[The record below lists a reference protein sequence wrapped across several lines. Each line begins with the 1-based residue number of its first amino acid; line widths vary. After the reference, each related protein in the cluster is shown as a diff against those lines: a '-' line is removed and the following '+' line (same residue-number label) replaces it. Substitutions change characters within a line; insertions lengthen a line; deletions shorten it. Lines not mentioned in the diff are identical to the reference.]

1 MNFLPNSSYV
11 TYAIESAL
19 LQPRFSVRLVGEKL
33 SQYAV
38 ANGHSVLNFGAGDRL
53 RAAGPRIADATLAY
67 DYARRPDLIDRYG
80 EYGRTRYRE
89 DVLYNVTELS
99 AAVDAEDAG
108 IFQRY
113 VAWLKVVLVCRGVAS
128 DDIAESLRCM
138 ASALQ
143 NDAPGDNSTGASY
156 LQIAM
161 EQFSAMP
168 TAVASFLVS
177 ANKAHTIARQCLTG
191 LLRLDAAAA
200 RETLDDAI
208 AAGMPLARI
217 YTEILPP
224 LMREIGRLWQ
234 MNEISVAHEHY
245 CSAAVQ
251 SILSGYYDRM
261 FGVARRSERSVLV
274 ACVEGEQHEIG
285 ARTIADLFELNG
297 WRTGFLGANL
307 PPRDLVMLI
316 TQARRKP
323 DLIALSATMPAHIA
337 KLASTIAAIRDSS
350 NIPIIVGGYLFQAS
364 RNLAAKLGVDGGVSE
379 AGEALAIAEAL
390 VGVKR

>member
-1 MNFLPNSSYV
+1 M
-11 TYAIESAL
+11 
-19 LQPRFSVRLVGEKL
+19 
-33 SQYAV
+33 
-38 ANGHSVLNFGAGDRL
+38 LNFGAGDRL
-53 RAAGPRIADATLAY
+53 RAAAPRIAEATLAY

-89 DVLYNVTELS
+89 DVLYNLAELS
-99 AAVDAEDAG
+99 GAVDADDVE

-128 DDIAESLRCM
+128 EDIAESLRCM
-138 ASALQ
+138 VSALK
-143 NDAPGDNSTGASY
+143 DDPPADHSIATSY
-156 LQIAM
+156 VELAV
-161 EQFSAMP
+161 EQLSAMP
-168 TAVASFLVS
+168 IAVASFFQP
-177 ANKAHTIARQCLTG
+177 ANAEHTIAHRCLMG

-208 AAGMPLARI
+208 AAGMTLARI

-234 MNEISVAHEHY
+234 INEISVAHEHY

-261 FGVARRSERSVLV
+261 FGIAQRSERSLLV

-307 PPRDLVMLI
+307 PPRDLVTLI

-323 DLIALSATMPAHIA
+323 DLIALSATMPAHIV

-364 RNLAAKLGVDGGVSE
+364 RNLAAKLGADGGISE
-379 AGEALAIAEAL
+379 AVEALAIAESL
-390 VGVKR
+390 VGKKR

>member
-1 MNFLPNSSYV
+1 M
-11 TYAIESAL
+11 
-19 LQPRFSVRLVGEKL
+19 
-33 SQYAV
+33 
-38 ANGHSVLNFGAGDRL
+38 LNFGAGDRL
-53 RAAGPRIADATLAY
+53 RAAAPRIAEATLAY

-89 DVLYNVTELS
+89 DLLYSVAALS
-99 AAVDAEDAG
+99 GAVDADDAG

-113 VAWLKVVLVCRGVAS
+113 VAWLKVVLVCRGVAP
-128 DDIAESLRCM
+128 DDIAESLCCM

-143 NDAPGDNSTGASY
+143 NDAPGDHSIAASY
-156 LQIAM
+156 LEIALA
-161 EQFSAMP
+161 QLPAMP
-168 TAVASFLVS
+168 TEVASFFEP
-177 ANKAHTIARQCLTG
+177 ANEAHTIAHRCLIG

-234 MNEISVAHEHY
+234 INEISVAHEHY

-261 FGVARRSERSVLV
+261 FGIAHRSDRSLLV

-297 WRTGFLGANL
+297 WRTSFFGANL
-307 PPRDLVMLI
+307 PARDLVTLI
-316 TQARRKP
+316 RQARRKP
-323 DLIALSATMPAHIA
+323 DLIALSATMPAHIM
-337 KLASTIAAIRDSS
+337 KLASAIAALRDSC
-350 NIPIIVGGYLFQAS
+350 NIPIIVGGYLFQTS
-364 RNLAAKLGVDGGVSE
+364 RSLAAKLGADGGVSD
-379 AGEALAIAEAL
+379 AVEALTIADAL
-390 VGVKR
+390 VRIKR